1 VSHLPEPPAATAAG
15 QATPTDADRDNIRR
29 LMAALDEISADK
41 PTAVRVDDPTIPSHK
56 DGPRIGDTP
65 PVAQPGIPPMSARTT
80 EFTRSVMYCSLA
92 TVPPGLIAVAVM
104 VASEH
109 ANPTVIGMICA
120 APAAIA
126 VPILAIAR
134 LIRRAGEAAPTEIH
148 QHYTGNVH
156 QETVHTETRAVWAK
170 TINRR

>member
-1 VSHLPEPPAATAAG
+1 MNPTPEPTDRAEVTKLAAAVEEAL
-15 QATPTDADRDNIRR
+15 ADVVPVRYDNPD
-29 LMAALDEISADK
+29 L
-41 PTAVRVDDPTIPSHK
+41 PSYH
-56 DGPRIGDTP
+56 DGPQIGTSP
-65 PVAQPGIPPMSARTT
+65 PVPQSGIPPMSARTT
-80 EFTRSVMYCSLA
+80 EITRAVMYASFA

-126 VPILAIAR
+126 VPILALAR

-148 QHYTGNVH
+148 QTYTGNVH
-156 QETVHTETRAVWAK
+156 QDTRITHTRAVWSRTVNK
-170 TINRR
+170 H